1 MRVGRLMCGI
11 VGTLGG
17 SLPRVEIGIDALAH
31 RGPDANGSTVRG
43 EIILGHTRLSILDV
57 GERSN
62 QPFLYRD
69 VALTYNGELWNYKEL
84 RVELEERGHKFVTS
98 GDTEV
103 VAAAIAEWGTWAF
116 RKFRGMFALA
126 WTTDGETLW
135 LARDRYGEVPL
146 HYCKDY
152 PLYFASEVKALRAM
166 GCDLGKL
173 MWVGPGELVRLDRG
187 GWKEFT
193 WNKISV
199 EPRNDTLEQ
208 ASEKVREMLVAGAVE
223 RTISDV
229 PVCTL
234 LSGGIDSAAVAY
246 ALKGVLPNIVA
257 YHAVLDMRSPD
268 FRAARV
274 VAEHLGIELREVIIP
289 VPTAADMADVV
300 RTLEM
305 PSKAHVEIGWPC
317 MVLARR
323 MKEDGFKVTFSGE
336 GSDEMWASYGFTFHA
351 LKTKEWHTYRRD
363 LFLSQHRKNFAR
375 CNKIF
380 LSHGV
385 ECRLPFLNQD
395 LVEYAIGLKKESVRD
410 DRSDKAVIQRA
421 FAGLLPESITRRAK
435 LAFQDGLGLKPKLQN
450 VLGDPKAF
458 YKECYEREYGWRDA
472 EEQEEVGA

>member
-1 MRVGRLMCGI
+1 MCGI

-17 SLPRVEIGIDALAH
+17 VLPRVEVGIRALTH
-31 RGPDANGSTVRG
+31 RGPDASGSVVRG
-43 EIILGHTRLSILDV
+43 DVILGHTRLSILDV
-57 GERSN
+57 DERSN
-62 QPFLYRD
+62 QPFLYRN
-69 VALTYNGELWNYKEL
+69 VALTYNGELWNYKQLRSDLEL
-84 RVELEERGHKFVTS
+84 LGHNFVTS

-103 VAAAIAEWGTWAF
+103 VAASISEWGTLAF
-116 RKFRGMFALA
+116 KRFRGMFALA

-135 LARDRYGEVPL
+135 LVRDRYGEVPL
-146 HYCKDY
+146 HYCMGY
-152 PLYFASEVKALRAM
+152 PVYFASEMKALKAM
-166 GCDLGKL
+166 GSDLRSAK
-173 MWVGPGELVRLDRG
+173 WVNPGEMVRLDRS

-193 WNKISV
+193 WTKISV
-199 EPRNDTLEQ
+199 TPRADGLDQ
-208 ASEKVREMLVAGAVE
+208 ASGIVRGLLIAGAVE

-246 ALKGVLPNIVA
+246 ALKGVIPDIVA
-257 YHAVLDMRSPD
+257 YHAVLDTKSPD
-268 FRAARV
+268 LKAARL
-274 VAEHLGIELREVIIP
+274 VAEHLGIELREVLVP
-289 VPTAADMADVV
+289 VPSSADMADVV

-305 PSKAHVEIGWPC
+305 SLKAHVEIGWPC

-395 LVEYAIGLKKESVRD
+395 LVEYAIGLIRESVRD
-410 DRSDKAVIQRA
+410 GRSDKAVIQRA
-421 FAGLLPESITRRAK
+421 FADVLPESVTRRAK
-435 LAFQDGLGLKPKLQN
+435 LAFQDGMGLKPEIQRI
-450 VLGDPKAF
+450 LGDPKAF
-458 YKECYEREYGWRDA
+458 YKECYAREYGGDVDG
-472 EEQEEVGA
+472 EGELQ